1 MKNNDYKAIAK
12 KAVEMANKECG
23 IIITY
28 PYMDMMIVATN
39 VFIACVPTAIYKAD
53 FMDADKQGRYD
64 NIFKE
69 MDINKG
75 RCYRNATGF
84 SDYECFP
91 FKEMLDTFFFEE
103 AEEEKQDT
111 EVKRTTVTISTA
123 DKDFNVFKC
132 KKTLWAIN
140 KEYIDMVDKTPMST
154 WGIFTNKKV
163 SNKKPICFKSYNK
176 YHDLHHT
183 YAGILILPCNA
194 NVRDLLTMVL
204 E

>member
-1 MKNNDYKAIAK
+1 MKNDDYKAIAK
-12 KAVEMANKECG
+12 KAVEMANKENSV
-23 IIITY
+23 IITY
-28 PYMDMMIVATN
+28 PYMDMMIVTTN
-39 VFIACVPTAIYKAD
+39 VFITCVPTAIYKAD

-64 NIFKE
+64 NVFKE
-69 MDINKG
+69 MDTDKG
-75 RCYRNATGF
+75 YCYRKATGF
-84 SDYECFP
+84 SDYERFP
-91 FKEMLDTFFFEE
+91 FKEMLDDFFFVE
-103 AEEEKQDT
+103 AEEEKRDI
-111 EVKRTTVTISTA
+111 EVRRTTVAITTA
-123 DKDFNVFKC
+123 NKDFNVFKH

-154 WGIFTNKKV
+154 WGIFANKEV

-183 YAGILILPCNA
+183 YAGILILPCNV